1 MQTKHLIQ
9 ATANVVKITSLAK
22 GDVVKIVEDS
32 SYDTNIYFGVVIDL
46 LNSGDKSF
54 IQIMRYKK
62 SYRAIDCDIKTYS
75 GEKDMSLFPATV
87 DEVKEHLGDVIK
99 DIRKDIE
106 TKEKEISDKR
116 LALQGAEE
124 FVSQETSK
132 QLRSSSFKEV
142 SQAEYN
148 QLKQGTAF

>member
-1 MQTKHLIQ
+1 MQTKTLIQ
-9 ATANVVKITSLAK
+9 AAANVVKITSLAR
-22 GDVVKIVEDS
+22 GDVVKIVEDN

-62 SYRAIDCDIKTYS
+62 SYRAIDCDIKTYN

-87 DEVKEHLGDVIK
+87 DEVKEHLADVIK

-106 TKEKEISDKR
+106 AKEKEISDKR
-116 LALQGAEE
+116 LALQSAEE

-132 QLRSSSFKEV
+132 QLRNSSFKEI
-142 SQAEYN
+142 SQADYN
-148 QLKQGTAF
+148 KAKLEAQF